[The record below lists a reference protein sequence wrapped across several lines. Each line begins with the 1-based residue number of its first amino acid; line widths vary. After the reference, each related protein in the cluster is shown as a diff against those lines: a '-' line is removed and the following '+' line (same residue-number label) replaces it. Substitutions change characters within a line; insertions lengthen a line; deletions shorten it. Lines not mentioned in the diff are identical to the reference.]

1 MEEQGLPLATSFG
14 QDACSGR
21 TVARVV
27 EAAPKLQG
35 AGVREVEEAVDTLHY
50 WLLANTLVL
59 SYARFYH
66 SARACLH
73 AIW

>member
-1 MEEQGLPLATSFG
+1 MEKQGLPLATSFG

-35 AGVREVEEAVDTLHY
+35 AGVREVEEAVDIQHV
-50 WLLANTLVL
+50 NTI
-59 SYARFYH
+59 SNGRFECH
-66 SARACLH
+66 CGTGQRHEFLR
-73 AIW
+73 